1 MQIGINSNSFN
12 ISDYTRVDNN
22 SQKSSDKSTEDK
34 TTQNSKNELTTED
47 YQKIAKLQ
55 ARDTEVRAHEMAH
68 QSAGGGFT
76 GGASF
81 TYEKGPDGK
90 MYAVGGEVPIS
101 MPSSND
107 PKERKSQARQV
118 ITAALAPA
126 DPSPQDYSVA
136 AKAKMVEIKADQ
148 EILKEMA
155 KELEGKKS
163 YQQES
168 KNHNQPQSDYIDISA

>member
-1 MQIGINSNSFN
+1 MQIGINSNSFY

-22 SQKSSDKSTEDK
+22 SQNSSDKNDKDK
-34 TTQNSKNELTTED
+34 TAQNSKNELTPQD

-55 ARDTEVRAHEMAH
+55 ARDAEVRAHEMAH

-136 AKAKMVEIKADQ
+136 SKAKIIEIKADQ

-155 KELEGKKS
+155 KEIEGKKS
-163 YQQES
+163 YQNEDT
-168 KNHNQPQSDYIDISA
+168 NQTQFDYIDISA